1 MAIGPL
7 APIAPVTPSL
17 STAGIG
23 ATSATGA
30 AGAAGATG
38 AAAGAGATGADFSNL
53 LSRGLDN
60 LQSTQARADDLAVQ
74 AATGTLADVHEYMI
88 AATQAQLTTQL
99 TVAVRNKA
107 LESFNEIMRM
117 QA

>member
-1 MAIGPL
+1 MSISAIGPI
-7 APIAPVTPSL
+7 APINPSL
-17 STAGIG
+17 G
-23 ATSATGA
+23 ATGVSATG
-30 AGAAGATG
+30 GAS
-38 AAAGAGATGADFSNL
+38 GAGGAGGADFASTL
-53 LSRGLDN
+53 GRGLDN
-60 LQSTQARADDLAVQ
+60 LQATQTKADDLAVQ
-74 AATGTLADVHEYMI
+74 AATGSLADVHEYMI